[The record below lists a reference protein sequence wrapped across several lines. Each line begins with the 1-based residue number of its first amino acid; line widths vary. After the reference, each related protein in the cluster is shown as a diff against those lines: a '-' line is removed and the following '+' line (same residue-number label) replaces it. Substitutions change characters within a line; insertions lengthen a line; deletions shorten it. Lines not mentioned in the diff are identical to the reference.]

1 MATISRSATVDYFFF
16 SSWYNLPGSSVHVS
30 SCSSDYL
37 QNAPEQRTGFT
48 LPLYVK
54 TLCLWNW
61 TCLFKKFKIHTF
73 KIESEILR
81 SSQEPLLSTCYFTCL
96 GMSFSKPLYFGNSSL
111 ILLTQKKNIFIS
123 VKWVSLFPWG
133 VICTKQ

>member
-1 MATISRSATVDYFFF
+1 MAMISRSAQVYYFFF
-16 SSWYNLPGSSVHVS
+16 YSWYNLPGSSVLEVLVAAITCRIPLS
-30 SCSSDYL
+30 K
-37 QNAPEQRTGFT
+37 EWGFT

-61 TCLFKKFKIHTF
+61 TCLFRKFRIHTF

-81 SSQEPLLSTCYFTCL
+81 STQKPLLSTCNFRCL
-96 GMSFSKPLYFGNSSL
+96 GMSFSKQLYFGNSSL
-111 ILLTQKKNIFIS
+111 ILLTQKNIFVS

-133 VICTKQ
+133 VIYTKQ